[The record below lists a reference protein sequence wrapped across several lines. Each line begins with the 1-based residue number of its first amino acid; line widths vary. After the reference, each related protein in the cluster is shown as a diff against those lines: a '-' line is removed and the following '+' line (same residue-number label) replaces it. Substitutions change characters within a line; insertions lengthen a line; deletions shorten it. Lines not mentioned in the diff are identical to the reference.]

1 MIPRPNYQSM
11 PLAVGLKWTGGGY
24 LYTEKKD
31 GVFAIR
37 EKSGATIFG
46 EQMRDGSF
54 WAFDVLRIGGDDLQ
68 NATTRD
74 RWAALRELE
83 SRGLQIVPAGNGGEF
98 LEAVLLRGGEGV
110 VAARLE
116 AGFYE
121 SRFKCKRE
129 ETHDCI
135 VLEIHPLKE
144 SARLGQL
151 DAGGRLVQRGWC
163 AVLGGDGCA
172 FWGNRRVDRLKVGDV
187 VEIKCFGITAK
198 DKFREPRFI
207 RPRPDKRAAS

>member
-1 MIPRPNYQSM
+1 MAPFGRSMCCGLVGTICKTPRRAIAGQRCASLNR
-11 PLAVGLKWTGGGY
+11 VG
-24 LYTEKKD
+24 
-31 GVFAIR
+31 FR
-37 EKSGATIFG
+37 
-46 EQMRDGSF
+46 
-54 WAFDVLRIGGDDLQ
+54 
-68 NATTRD
+68 
-74 RWAALRELE
+74 
-83 SRGLQIVPAGNGGEF
+83 IVPAGNGGEF

-198 DKFREPRFI
+198 DKFRGPRFI